1 MGNIDLDQRTTV
13 GSPRRLRQAFAEA
26 QLAAP
31 VDGTRCQLG
40 DQGEDD
46 CEGASNEAV
55 ERVQEVVQPDGRGPP
70 PERLLIGVKIG
81 LTGQELSGWQV
92 ADPIRVVA
100 VDSPRPRSRFLAVR
114 RCQAWLS
121 LAPISPG
128 PRFAHREARGPRG
141 GFLRRGDGQICRH
154 PALKQNKTQRVVE

>member
-100 VDSPRPRSRFLAVR
+100 VDSPRPPVQVSGCSSMSGVAEPGTYLTRPEVCPPRSKR
-114 RCQAWLS
+114 
-121 LAPISPG
+121 P
-128 PRFAHREARGPRG
+128 
-141 GFLRRGDGQICRH
+141 
-154 PALKQNKTQRVVE
+154 